1 MDFFLKGKKETRIN
15 ADLRKERLNSICV
28 IRVNPRFIYYS
39 EP

>member
-15 ADLRKERLNSICV
+15 ADLRKERSISICV